1 MGHGCAGQDL
11 LASANKK
18 FCSLQ
23 NQNYVPLDSASLNS
37 CRMRC
42 GGFYPVYSLF
52 NRSNEM
58 TDSTDRSYP
67 PTEFEAAKL
76 QPETTPGNPQ
86 INPQG
91 AEGSL
96 VELTARAELIMI
108 PGENSAEFVALL
120 KAVIELWQPRDF
132 MERVLMGDFMHAQ
145 WELLRLRRLV
155 PAAFRA
161 GQPFAVA
168 RLQGLAD
175 NFCESAFPTGRYAQ
189 ALADLAIGGQ
199 TKEVLNAQTLLMH
212 AAAFESF
219 DKRMAV
225 LEIRRDR
232 AWEKLERRRSNAKI
246 ISSS

>member
-1 MGHGCAGQDL
+1 MT
-11 LASANKK
+11 
-18 FCSLQ
+18 
-23 NQNYVPLDSASLNS
+23 NS
-37 CRMRC
+37 
-42 GGFYPVYSLF
+42 S
-52 NRSNEM
+52 
-58 TDSTDRSYP
+58 DHSYP
-67 PTEFEAAKL
+67 PTEIEAVKL

-91 AEGSL
+91 SEVSL
-96 VELTARAELIMI
+96 AAVTARAELIMI

-120 KAVIELWQPRDF
+120 KAVIELWQPQDF
-132 MERVLMGDFMHAQ
+132 MERLLMGDFLYAQ

-168 RLQGLAD
+168 RLEGLAD
-175 NFCESAFPTGRYAQ
+175 NFSESAFRSGRYAQ
-189 ALADLAIGGQ
+189 VLADLAIDGQ
-199 TKEVLNAQTLLMH
+199 TEEVLNAQTLLMH

-225 LEIRRDR
+225 LEIRRDG